1 MKNTTCH
8 FSGLK
13 KVFFVKYQYQI
24 IMSPVDGQATF
35 RHFLLLNLKIILF
48 SFNKR
53 LTEYA
58 GESIGQLMV
67 CIVLFYISQWI
78 KLLMSKMTMPYL
90 QKNKRDSQHQ
100 IRMSQFKQTISKCVW
115 LSLYFS
121 SENFT
126 YKIAIDK
133 NQTKDGFYHLKTVT
147 HQFEV
152 NDFN

>member
-1 MKNTTCH
+1 MKNITCH

-53 LTEYA
+53 LTQCA

-67 CIVLFYISQWI
+67 CIVIFYISQWI
-78 KLLMSKMTMPYL
+78 KVLMNKITMPYL
-90 QKNKRDSQHQ
+90 KKNKRDSQHQ
-100 IRMSQFKQTISKCVW
+100 IRMSYFKWTNFKFVW
-115 LSLYFS
+115 LSLHFS
-121 SENFT
+121 SENIP
-126 YKIAIDK
+126 YELRQLKL
-133 NQTKDGFYHLKTVT
+133 YHLETVT
-147 HQFEV
+147 SQFLV
-152 NDFN
+152 INFNQICKYD

>member
-1 MKNTTCH
+1 MKDITCH

-53 LTEYA
+53 LTQYA

-78 KLLMSKMTMPYL
+78 KVLMNKITMPYPK
-90 QKNKRDSQHQ
+90 KNKRGSQHQ
-100 IRMSQFKQTISKCVW
+100 IRMSQFKQTNTKFVC
-115 LSLYFS
+115 LSLDFG
-121 SENFT
+121 SENIP
-126 YKIAIDK
+126 YKLRSTKISRK
-133 NQTKDGFYHLKTVT
+133 NCNIPT
-147 HQFEV
+147 
-152 NDFN
+152 